1 MRDEVRHPV
10 WRWLI
15 FGHVWVAAA
24 VAAQILQT
32 SLWLHEGSLARRY
45 AMAGFLG
52 SFAAYGV
59 TRLARIAGPEAE
71 EYINLRWYE
80 RNRKLM
86 HVLVGMAGAAA
97 FVLMWPLW
105 PRIWKVMLPAVVLTF
120 FYVTPFTSA
129 KGLGIGL
136 RSVPFLKALLIAVI
150 WSVVAVA
157 VPLQMD
163 PVGFPPF
170 TVIGL
175 TCMRVPL
182 ILALAIL
189 FDIRDQPTDDPA
201 LRTVPLVFGVK
212 GAKAITLVLLLC
224 SAAFEV
230 VFLRNLGHI
239 AASWTVLAGYAFAA
253 ILTVRARPE
262 RDPFYYGILVDGVMI
277 AIPAC
282 IGLGVL
288 LGG

>member
-1 MRDEVRHPV
+1 MEEEVRHPL

-15 FGHVWVAAA
+15 FGHVWVAVA

-32 SLWLHEGSLARRY
+32 SLWLHEGGLARRY
-45 AMAGFLG
+45 ALAGFLG
-52 SFAAYGV
+52 AFAAYGV
-59 TRLARIAGPEAE
+59 TRLARIAGPEAG

-80 RNRKLM
+80 RNRRLM
-86 HVLVGMAGAAA
+86 HVLVGVAGVAA

-105 PRIWKVMLPAVVLTF
+105 PRIWRVMVPVIALTF
-120 FYVTPFTSA
+120 FYVTPFTSR
-129 KGLGIGL
+129 KGRGIGL
-136 RSVPFLKALLIAVI
+136 RAVPFLKAVLIAVI

-157 VPLQMD
+157 VPLQLD
-163 PVGFPPF
+163 PVGFSPL
-170 TVIGL
+170 TVLGL

-201 LRTVPLVFGVK
+201 LRTVPLVVGVK
-212 GAKAITLVLLLC
+212 GAKVVALLLLAC

-230 VFLRNLGHI
+230 LFLRNLGYTL
-239 AASWTVLAGYAFAA
+239 ASFTVLAGYAFAA
-253 ILTVRARPE
+253 VLTVRARPE
-262 RDPFYYGILVDGVMI
+262 RDPFYYGILVDGVMV